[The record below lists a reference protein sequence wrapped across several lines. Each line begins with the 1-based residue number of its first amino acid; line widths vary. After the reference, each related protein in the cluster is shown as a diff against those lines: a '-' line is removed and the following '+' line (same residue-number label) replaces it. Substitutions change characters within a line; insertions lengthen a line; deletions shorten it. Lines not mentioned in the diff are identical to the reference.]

1 MSTEEFN
8 KMFSKKLRY
17 YLEKYN
23 MTQLDLSKRLGVG
36 TTSVYNWCNAIKTPR
51 MDKVDA
57 MCEIFNCNRSD
68 LIEDKETKKEV
79 KTENLK
85 KNNSDLDL
93 DKIID
98 CYKNMSEEGKKL
110 LVKQAEF
117 YLKEYPDTKTNERAI

>member
-68 LIEDKETKKEV
+68 LIEDKEIKKEA

>member
-36 TTSVYNWCNAIKTPR
+36 TTSVCNWCNAIKTPR

-68 LIEDKETKKEV
+68 LIEDKEIKKEA

>member
-68 LIEDKETKKEV
+68 LIEDKEIKKEA

-98 CYKNMSEEGKKL
+98 CYKNMSKEGKKL

>member
-68 LIEDKETKKEV
+68 LIEDKETKKEA

>member
-1 MSTEEFN
+1 MSSEEFN

-57 MCEIFNCNRSD
+57 MCKIFNCNRSD
-68 LIEDKETKKEV
+68 LIEDKETKKES
-79 KTENLK
+79 KTENIK
-85 KNNSDLDL
+85 KSNSDLE
-93 DKIID
+93 KIID

>member
-8 KMFSKKLRY
+8 KVFSKRLRF
-17 YLEKYN
+17 YLEKYD

-57 MCEIFNCNRSD
+57 MCEVFNCNRSD
-68 LIEDKETKKEV
+68 LIEDKDIKKETK
-79 KTENLK
+79 TESFKAL
-85 KNNSDLDL
+85 NSDIE
-93 DKIID
+93 KIIN
-98 CYKNMSEEGKKL
+98 CYNNMNEDGQKL

-117 YLKEYPDTKTNERAI
+117 YLKEYPNVKTNDRVG